1 MRTALALIA
10 AALRAVWGVAH
21 LFPTRSVVSGFGGI
35 GTENRRVITMEWIFE
50 GVTLIFAG
58 ALTAAVSLAGDDSS
72 MTATA
77 AFIVI
82 AALLIVM
89 AVISLLTAG
98 RNRFIAYRLCA
109 PIFFASAIL
118 LLAAVVT

>member
-10 AALRAVWGVAH
+10 AALTIGWGVAH
-21 LFPTRSVVSGFGGI
+21 LFPTRSVVSGFGDI

-58 ALTAAVSLAGDDSS
+58 LLTAAVSLAADNNSV
-72 MTATA
+72 TATV
-77 AFIVI
+77 AFTAT

-98 RNRFIAYRLCA
+98 RNTFIAYRLCA
-109 PIFFASAIL
+109 PIFSASAIL
-118 LLAAVVT
+118 LLAAAAT